1 DERQDAPAVA
11 DQGGDQRPTVP
22 PDRGHTASSA
32 ARCAHHRGA
41 PHKPHRRWRAVRR
54 HPVDPARGGNE
65 ARLHHAHRGIVRGA
79 SLLRIAMLALLWGSG
94 FLWTKLALRGL
105 GPELVVVIRLILAA
119 MVLTVAVRLVGGRL
133 PAGGTT
139 WFHLGHAAAF
149 GNVIPYLP
157 FSVGLQQVDSAVGGM
172 LNATTPMW
180 TAIIAIAATRRHQP
194 SATSLIGVV
203 VGLVGAVVIFA
214 PWNAGSQFTSAGAL
228 ACLLGAFS
236 YAVGYV
242 YIARY
247 LADRGMTPLALSA
260 GQLAVAAG
268 LSLPLALL
276 LGTDAP
282 TWRTDAVLSMLVLG
296 ILGTG
301 AAYVLNYR
309 IIADDGPV
317 AGSAVVYLLPVVAI
331 A

>member
-1 DERQDAPAVA
+1 
-11 DQGGDQRPTVP
+11 
-22 PDRGHTASSA
+22 
-32 ARCAHHRGA
+32 
-41 PHKPHRRWRAVRR
+41 
-54 HPVDPARGGNE
+54 
-65 ARLHHAHRGIVRGA
+65 
-79 SLLRIAMLALLWGSG
+79 MLALLWGSG
-94 FLWTKLALRGL
+94 YLWTKLALRGL
-105 GPELVVVIRLILAA
+105 GPELLVVIRLILAA
-119 MVLTVAVRLVGGRL
+119 MVLTIAVRLVGGRL
-133 PAGGTT
+133 PAGRTT
-139 WFHLGHAAAF
+139 WFHLANAAAF
-149 GNVIPYLP
+149 GNVIPYLL

-180 TAIIAIAATRRHQP
+180 TALIAIAATRRHQP
-194 SATSLIGVV
+194 SVTSLIGIV

-276 LGTDAP
+276 LGTEAP

-331 A
+331 ALGALVLDERPALHALLGVAIVLAGVALTRRGRTEPSTGTGDRAATL